1 MENFH
6 RPRRYTR
13 GKRLTLVLAAFLLL
27 AGWGASAQE
36 KVRLA
41 RLTEGLSRSFV
52 SGRWIDGERRIR
64 YRHQVQ
70 NFSHSRK
77 LDPRL
82 VEAVVAVESNFNP
95 RAVSRKGAAG
105 LMQLMPR
112 TAKRYGV
119 ENRFDP
125 IENLAAGT
133 RHLRSL
139 LDRYGGSLELALAAY
154 NAGESAVERYGG
166 VPPYPETRDY
176 VKKVLALY
184 YKAAR
189 PPDSR
194 FYRYEDETGRI
205 CISNAVPAGARN
217 ISPVV
222 FTRRTNF

>member
-1 MENFH
+1 MSKSQ
-6 RPRRYTR
+6 RDTGQPLRR
-13 GKRLTLVLAAFLLL
+13 LIFAFAASSLLLL
-27 AGWGASAQE
+27 AGGADAQDE
-36 KVRLA
+36 IRLA
-41 RLTEGLSRSFV
+41 SLTKGLSRSFV
-52 SGRWIDGERRIR
+52 SGHWIDAERRAR

-112 TAKRYGV
+112 TAKQYGV

-133 RHLRSL
+133 RHLRIL
-139 LDRYGGSLELALAAY
+139 IDRYDGDLELALAAY
-154 NAGESAVERYGG
+154 NAGEDAVKRYGG
-166 VPPYPETRDY
+166 VPPYPETRNY